1 MLLINDP
8 KKIIFELSAK
18 SNCTVITKMFFD
30 YIGQLERALKFSSWI
45 HDYRGKYSRRQSL
58 PLKNEEKDYIK
69 IKFIRNPY
77 DRAVSSY
84 FHVMKTKLHIRWRLN
99 KKLSFN
105 DFLDIYH
112 KIKNKRGSDH
122 IKPQTLGREY
132 LNINYFDEI
141 IHVEDLESEINKI
154 NKKYNLNLNCNYDS
168 HHWTCKNISEK
179 KQYFVGNLSYNEIS
193 KLIKNNELPDY
204 DYFYNDEIRQKV
216 NEIYKNDINLYF
228 NSKNVN

>member
-1 MLLINDP
+1 MLLINKQ
-8 KKIIFELSAK
+8 KKIIFELSPK
-18 SNCTVITKMFFD
+18 SNCTVITKMFFN

-45 HDYRGKYSRRQSL
+45 HNYRKKYSRRQSL
-58 PLKNEEKDYIK
+58 PIKNEEKDYIK

-77 DRAVSSY
+77 NRAVSSY
-84 FHVMKTKLHIRWRLN
+84 LHVMKSVLHTWWGLQH
-99 KKLSFN
+99 KLSFN

-112 KIKNKRGSDH
+112 KIKNKKASDH
-122 IKPQTLGREY
+122 ITPQTLGNQY

-141 IHVEDLESEINKI
+141 VHVEDLESEINRI

-168 HHWTCKNISEK
+168 HHWACKNISEK

-204 DYFYNDEIRQKV
+204 DYFYNDEIKQKV

-228 NSKNVN
+228 NSENVN